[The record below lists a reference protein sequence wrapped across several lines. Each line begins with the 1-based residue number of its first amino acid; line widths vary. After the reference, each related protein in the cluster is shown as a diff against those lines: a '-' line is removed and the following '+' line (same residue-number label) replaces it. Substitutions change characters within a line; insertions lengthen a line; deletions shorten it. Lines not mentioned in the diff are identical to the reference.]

1 MSDDR
6 RLTDSHSRLMSTSH
20 RYEPGT
26 PLARQQFA
34 QRLRELR
41 IPRGFRTARSL
52 ARALDIDEN
61 RYTRYERAEVEPDL
75 TMIRR
80 ICETLGVTPDAL
92 LGFDTLEDPTAPP
105 PITGKAFTNGMAATP
120 LPSRATDLQ
129 TSAWLLA
136 EAATSLLR
144 TNASHAAAPLTPVA
158 ETCKTYKALVER
170 PFETISKIL
179 AHADLS
185 NVDLPSASAL
195 RDSIDQFVANIKS
208 RT

>member
-1 MSDDR
+1 
-6 RLTDSHSRLMSTSH
+6 MSTSH

-41 IPRGFRTARSL
+41 VPRGFRTARSL

-92 LGFDTLEDPTAPP
+92 LGFDTLDDSTAPP
-105 PITGKAFTNGMAATP
+105 AATGSTLANGTMTASSSP
-120 LPSRATDLQ
+120 RATDLQ

-136 EAATSLLR
+136 ETATNLLR
-144 TNASHAAAPLTPVA
+144 ANASHAAAPLTPVT
-158 ETCKTYKALVER
+158 ETCKTYNALVER
-170 PFETISKIL
+170 PFETISEIL
-179 AHADLS
+179 AHADLA

-195 RDSIDQFVANIKS
+195 RTSIDQFVANIKS

>member
-1 MSDDR
+1 
-6 RLTDSHSRLMSTSH
+6 MSTSH

-26 PLARQQFA
+26 PPARQQFA

-92 LGFDTLEDPTAPP
+92 LGFDTLEDTTAAPP
-105 PITGKAFTNGMAATP
+105 VTGRAPANGTTAASS
-120 LPSRATDLQ
+120 PSRATELQ

-136 EAATSLLR
+136 ETASSLLR
-144 TNASHAAAPLTPVA
+144 VDASHAAAPLTPVT
-158 ETCKTYKALVER
+158 ETCKIYQALVER
-170 PFETISKIL
+170 PFETISEIL
-179 AHADLS
+179 AHADLA

-195 RDSIDQFVANIKS
+195 RASIDQFVANIKS

>member
-1 MSDDR
+1 MEN
-6 RLTDSHSRLMSTSH
+6 HSRLMSTSP
-20 RYEPGT
+20 RYGPGT

-41 IPRGFRTARSL
+41 VPRGFRTARSL

-92 LGFDTLEDPTAPP
+92 LGCGALDDSAVPSPMTREGPVNGAMPP
-105 PITGKAFTNGMAATP
+105 SS
-120 LPSRATDLQ
+120 PSRVTDLE

-136 EAATSLLR
+136 EAATDLLGDA
-144 TNASHAAAPLTPVA
+144 NSSQAAAPLTPVT
-158 ETCKTYKALVER
+158 ETCKIYKALVER
-170 PFETISKIL
+170 PFETIAELL

-185 NVDLPSASAL
+185 KVDLPTANIL
-195 RDSIDQFVANIKS
+195 RASIDQFVSNIKS
-208 RT
+208 RS